1 MFTNNPIEFGTI
13 QAAIDGPNRNG
24 INKIRKVVDKNPEAG
39 VSTALY
45 LWSYNVRAVQND
57 KIGVFT
63 DDTLIQMADGSVRK
77 FGEIHVERR
86 FREVMTS
93 SGPAKVIAET
103 ETPPEI

>member
-1 MFTNNPIEFGTI
+1 M
-13 QAAIDGPNRNG
+13 
-24 INKIRKVVDKNPEAG
+24 
-39 VSTALY
+39 
-45 LWSYNVRAVQND
+45 QNE

-86 FREVMTS
+86 FREVITS

-103 ETPPEI
+103 ETPPKM